1 LKRIKNQNYFPN
13 HFLILAR
20 MPLELVDFWDFL
32 LCGVGG
38 REIVR
43 FGAGASFTGISLS
56 VPFGS
61 SPDGSKP
68 HANPI
73 L

>member
-1 LKRIKNQNYFPN
+1 
-13 HFLILAR
+13 
-20 MPLELVDFWDFL
+20 MPFELVDFWVFL
-32 LCGVGG
+32 PVGGGG

-43 FGAGASFTGISLS
+43 FGAGASFGGISLR

-73 L
+73 LYAFSFWRIQFAAFI